1 MVVMMV
7 MNVGYGNANGDK
19 QVIIWFF
26 YELVITCHCGYC
38 SHDDYYYITIYI
50 YILVNII
57 MVTPHSC

>member
-50 YILVNII
+50 YIYWLI
-57 MVTPHSC
+57 S